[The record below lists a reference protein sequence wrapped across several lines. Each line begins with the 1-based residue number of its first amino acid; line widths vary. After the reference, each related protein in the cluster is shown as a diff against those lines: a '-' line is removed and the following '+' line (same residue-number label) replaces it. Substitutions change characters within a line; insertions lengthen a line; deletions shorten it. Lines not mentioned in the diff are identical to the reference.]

1 MTLVHAASAIIS
13 NDKNIIGNINYAPIP
28 PLLHFCPNLSL
39 LLDNNDNDYDDND
52 DADHITLS
60 FYCDFVTLVH
70 CSWDAAV

>member
-1 MTLVHAASAIIS
+1 MTLVHAASDIIS
-13 NDKNIIGNINYAPIP
+13 NEKNIVGNINYASIP
-28 PLLHFCPNLSL
+28 PPLPFWLYLSL

-52 DADHITLS
+52 DADHITLP